1 MSGTKMKQQK
11 VPFILVNPEYVK
23 RRFTFLKPIG
33 YRLKGLLPFV
43 EYDLRDAGI
52 ESYGA
57 DQFLVSVFLSSLA
70 YAAFFGFLI
79 GVAVSFSTTITPAQ
93 AFIAPFFAA
102 LAIFVL
108 GFLLLSFYPRIIAKN
123 VESQVDRD
131 LVYAVRD
138 ILVQVKSG
146 ISLYAALGNVAVA
159 GYGKVSDEFEKSY
172 KDISLGRSTIDS
184 LEDMAVRTRSQYL
197 KKTVWQIVTTIRS
210 GSNLST
216 TLKSMVTMLVNYQYG
231 LIKKYNSELNFLVL
245 LYLLA
250 AAVIPTVG
258 VTVLVIF
265 SVFGILGINETV
277 FFGVVMLSFILQ
289 LALIGFIKMERPN
302 II

>member
-1 MSGTKMKQQK
+1 
-11 VPFILVNPEYVK
+11 V
-23 RRFTFLKPIG
+23 
-33 YRLKGLLPFV
+33 
-43 EYDLRDAGI
+43 DW
-52 ESYGA
+52 
-57 DQFLVSVFLSSLA
+57 
-70 YAAFFGFLI
+70 
-79 GVAVSFSTTITPAQ
+79 
-93 AFIAPFFAA
+93 FATQ
-102 LAIFVL
+102 
-108 GFLLLSFYPRIIAKN
+108 PRA
-123 VESQVDRD
+123 S
-131 LVYAVRD
+131 
-138 ILVQVKSG
+138 
-146 ISLYAALGNVAVA
+146 VAVA

-277 FFGVVMLSFILQ
+277 FFGVVMISFILQ
-289 LALIGFIKMERPN
+289 LTLIGFIKMERPN